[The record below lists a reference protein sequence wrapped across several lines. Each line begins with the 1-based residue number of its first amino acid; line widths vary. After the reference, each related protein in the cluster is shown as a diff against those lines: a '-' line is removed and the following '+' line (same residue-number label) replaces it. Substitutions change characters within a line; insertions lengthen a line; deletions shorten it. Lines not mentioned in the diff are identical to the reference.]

1 MWDKKQIISNVLGSG
16 AHSCAQ
22 LGLWQ
27 ASKQLSQQIL
37 LLTVRSSDSIVCIN
51 LLIEMTAFQDVV
63 LMVSPTEWSSTELS
77 SVQLRLDDFMLSDF
91 AEGF

>member
-1 MWDKKQIISNVLGSG
+1 MG
-16 AHSCAQ
+16 HTRAQ

-37 LLTVRSSDSIVCIN
+37 LLTVRSSNSIVCMN

-63 LMVSPTEWSSTELS
+63 LMVSSTERSSTEPS
-77 SVQLRLDDFMLSDF
+77 AVHLRLDDFMLSDF